1 MDHAE
6 AEIKPPKN
14 PLTVKI
20 NMAILD
26 YYFQWFAKKYLP
38 AFKPVITSGYRTEE
52 KNKEVGGALNSAH
65 LHGLAYDFVLQYP
78 NGQAVPKVQAKTVF
92 DEYIA
97 PNWHGFALWEDDHVH
112 VNLSRKVTE
121 YAAMMG
127 MAVMG
132 VIGYHVIHKM
142 LSGGENK

>member
-1 MDHAE
+1 MDHVE

-38 AFKPVITSGYRTEE
+38 AFKPVITSGYRTE
-52 KNKEVGGALNSAH
+52 KKIKELCGAQNSDH
-65 LHGLAYDFVLQYP
+65 LHGLAYDIVLHYP
-78 NGQAVPKVQAKTVF
+78 DDHLVPKAQSKVVF

-97 PNWHGFALWEDDHVH
+97 PNWHGYALWEDDHIH
-112 VNLSRKVTE
+112 LNLSRKVTE

-142 LSGGENK
+142 LAGGENK